1 MIRAA
6 APRSTLAS
14 LALVPTDRRVS
25 LLVRH
30 SHRPGIPSGEV
41 GYDVGLS
48 TRAEG
53 PAARGGPHVA
63 IRYHLVAASR
73 PRAMRQ
79 GSRQP
84 GQGSALEVGGR
95 GGLMAVQTVLDWRD
109 LA

>member
-48 TRAEG
+48 TRVEG
-53 PAARGGPHVA
+53 PAARDGPHVA
-63 IRYHLVAASR
+63 IRYLVVASS
-73 PRAMRQ
+73 PRSMRR

>member
-48 TRAEG
+48 TRVEG
-53 PAARGGPHVA
+53 PGPKGQ
-63 IRYHLVAASR
+63 
-73 PRAMRQ
+73 PRAVGHTLRSAIISSQHRGRERCDRGAGSQ
-79 GSRQP
+79 GREALWR
-84 GQGSALEVGGR
+84 SAGVG
-95 GGLMAVQTVLDWRD
+95 D
-109 LA
+109 